1 MHCYVINLPTAVAR
15 RGRVAHELETCCPD
29 VPWSVPR
36 MFVAGDMTDAQLA
49 DVYDSKRAWELHGY
63 EMSRGEIACAL
74 SHQSALRTFL
84 GTDAEACL
92 IVEDDVVFSPAVGRF
107 LKSVEVWFSGRRTL
121 PLCIMLSEASAI
133 RLWNAKRMDGEFRLS
148 KVIDGCGAIAY
159 VANRKGAET
168 ILNANAIPLTTTSD
182 DWAFYKRNGL
192 VLLGVDRVLA
202 GSSDF
207 GREDSSL
214 SEGRR
219 MMYEAMRGRRTRV
232 PFLFVKIRAACAHL
246 KLLWWW
252 ASGVDRKGE
261 NRSNERL
268 YLMDRR
274 KDVSL

>member
-159 VANRKGAET
+159 VAN
-168 ILNANAIPLTTTSD
+168 
-182 DWAFYKRNGL
+182 GL